1 MSCKVRTWQQAGRRG
16 AGVVAE
22 SFRAERTAA
31 RQGETGGGHTTYS
44 VQSGN
49 GMDF

>member
-16 AGVVAE
+16 AGVMAE
-22 SFRAERTAA
+22 SLRAERTAA
-31 RQGETGGGHTTYS
+31 RQRETGRHTTYS